1 MANSSVAAVTSN
13 WMLMDEAMQK
23 IISAS
28 GISPRKHVVITQQI
42 VNIALTGKIPLYKL
56 QRQRI

>member
-1 MANSSVAAVTSN
+1 
-13 WMLMDEAMQK
+13 MLTDEVMQK

-42 VNIALTGKIPLYKL
+42 VNIALTGKTPLYKL